1 MRGVTGFGAKS
12 TRQGLMIV
20 PVAFETGG
28 GVGEV
33 TAATAETADYIVS
46 RKGAAVAGAS
56 PGQFTFALKHRHRA
70 LLGGQFTIT
79 MGTSTKTLVAEV
91 VDADPSGNAPTVT
104 IAAVEPVSVVNIAGA
119 PIAGTVNEVA
129 AALAGNNAGHAL
141 AINPATPATPRQVRG
156 VFGAG
161 WDGGDLTIT
170 GTDAI
175 TGETRTEVL
184 TSPGAGGGTV
194 NSVHGYSIITAASKA
209 VQGGNAATVSLGS
222 TNALSPGCY
231 ISDTGVKV
239 TATNVLESAAAVS
252 VAGGLVTPTT
262 APDAAE
268 LFSVIGNMKRPVN
281 IPNTRVYGYL
291 IFSSFGGRRA

>member
-28 GVGEV
+28 GVGQV

-46 RKGAAVAGAS
+46 RKGAAVAGDA

-91 VDADPSGNAPTVT
+91 VAADPSGNAPTVT
-104 IAAVEPVSVVNIAGA
+104 VAAVEPVSVVNL
-119 PIAGTVNEVA
+119 A
-129 AALAGNNAGHAL
+129 AAPAALDTDAIVVSTLASAPNALVLVGAAL
-141 AINPATPATPRQVRG
+141 PDVPRQILAT
-156 VFGAG
+156 FGAG
-161 WDGGDLTIT
+161 WDGGDITIV

-175 TGETRTEVL
+175 TGEERTEVL
-184 TSPGAGGGTV
+184 ASNPAGTRA
-194 NSVHGYSIITAASKA
+194 SVHGYSLITSITKGA
-209 VQGGNAATVSLGS
+209 VGGATTVEIGINTVLS
-222 TNALSPGCY
+222 TGCY

-239 TATNVLESAAAVS
+239 TVDNVLEPATAVS

-262 APDAAE
+262 APNAAR